1 MKTIAGFLSLCP
13 VLLSLSAKAQ
23 WPQWRGPSGNGA
35 IEEGKVPS
43 SLDPQGSTLAWKA
56 KLPGRACST
65 PVVARGKLF
74 LTAPVEEKDAL
85 IAYDLKGK
93 ELWRQIYGKITPGRG
108 QRVGSSANSS
118 PVTDGETVVGYF
130 KSGLVAACSAE
141 GKKLWEKE
149 LHQLYGEDKLW
160 WDQGTSPILYNNS
173 VIVPVMQTEGTSY
186 LVSFDLKTGKVN
198 WKTGRK
204 FETARESGDSY
215 TSPHLMKIEGV
226 DTVVCFG
233 ADHLTGHDAGTG
245 KLIWSCGGINPQS
258 KGMWRTIAS
267 SVVSEGIIVV
277 PHGRGGYLMGVKPT
291 GEGDVTEKSV
301 LWRKEIETVD
311 AASLVGHDGLVY
323 QVVDRG
329 KKRGQLTCL
338 EAKTGKV
345 LWEGMLPRSAKTFY
359 ASPILVGDVLC
370 IPREDGVVFMA
381 KVSREGLGKVTE
393 SDLGEALIASPIF
406 VEGMLILRGDQHLFA
421 FKAQG

>member
-1 MKTIAGFLSLCP
+1 
-13 VLLSLSAKAQ
+13 
-23 WPQWRGPSGNGA
+23 
-35 IEEGKVPS
+35 
-43 SLDPQGSTLAWKA
+43 
-56 KLPGRACST
+56 
-65 PVVARGKLF
+65 
-74 LTAPVEEKDAL
+74 
-85 IAYDLKGK
+85 
-93 ELWRQIYGKITPGRG
+93 
-108 QRVGSSANSS
+108 
-118 PVTDGETVVGYF
+118 
-130 KSGLVAACSAE
+130 
-141 GKKLWEKE
+141 
-149 LHQLYGEDKLW
+149 
-160 WDQGTSPILYNNS
+160 
-173 VIVPVMQTEGTSY
+173 
-186 LVSFDLKTGKVN
+186 
-198 WKTGRK
+198 
-204 FETARESGDSY
+204 
-215 TSPHLMKIEGV
+215 
-226 DTVVCFG
+226 
-233 ADHLTGHDAGTG
+233 
-245 KLIWSCGGINPQS
+245 
-258 KGMWRTIAS
+258 
-267 SVVSEGIIVV
+267 
-277 PHGRGGYLMGVKPT
+277 MGVKPT